1 MSSERWQEVKALFD
15 AALDRPPSDRAAFL
29 AAATTDP
36 ETRRE
41 VESLLS
47 AHRADGFL
55 REGDGLRAAA
65 AVAGETLRHGHRIGA
80 YRIIRG
86 IGEGGMGV
94 VFLADRDDEAFDK
107 RVAIKVARPGALSE
121 SAVRRFRHERQIIAA
136 LEHPY
141 IARLLDGGTTPD
153 GLPYF
158 VLEYVEGVPIDAWC
172 DAHQL
177 SVHDRIQLF
186 LLVCSA
192 AEYAHA
198 RGVVHRDLK
207 PHNILVTRDGTPRL
221 LDFGIAKEL
230 GAGADTGFTTA
241 MMTPEYASPEQ
252 IRGEAPSPSIDV
264 YALGVLLHRL
274 LSGGS
279 PYRVRAGGAHELVK
293 AICEQEPERP
303 SAILATNGDRPR
315 AALVRGDLDTIVLTA
330 LRKEPQRRY
339 ASVAALADDLR
350 RYLDGRPIAARGNEL
365 AYRTAKLVRRNKGRL
380 AAAIVVA
387 TSVAAAGWAIFQTR
401 EVPRT
406 AASTSVRTLA
416 VLPFKPLGSG
426 GADEHLA
433 LGMAD
438 ALITRL
444 ASVRALVVRPTS
456 SVTTYT
462 GEKTDPFAA
471 GRQLRVDALV
481 DGRFQRVGD
490 RVRVTVQ
497 LLDVAT
503 GATLW
508 AGSFDEPFNN
518 VFAVQDAVSQR
529 VAEEMVA
536 SLTPDERSRLTAR
549 YTQNTEAYQLYV
561 RGRYFWER
569 RTGESLRKSIEFY
582 RQAIELDQSYALP
595 FAGLADSYNILGNVS
610 LLPPREAYPQAKAAA
625 EEALRLDSRL
635 SQARIAMAFATYL
648 YDRDWAAAE
657 AMFKQSLAE
666 APNYGPGHQWYAVCL
681 LSRGRFEEARRE
693 MERAVAL
700 DPSSVVINAVEA
712 WISFL
717 SRRYGDAVA
726 QARRALE
733 MDKHSLLAHE
743 YLALAYTAQNE
754 YEDAAK
760 ALRPLVSDADWRE
773 PRAVGLIGLGLART
787 GQGSAAGR
795 AIDELRALARARY
808 VPPYNES
815 LVRIGLGQH
824 PEAITLLERAVEERY
839 PWAIHF
845 NVDPLLDPLRPDP
858 RFRALLRQVTIPEVA
873 LPTARR

>member
-1 MSSERWQEVKALFD
+1 MNSERWHDVKALFE
-15 AALDRPPSDRAAFL
+15 AALDQPPSDRAAFL
-29 AAATTDP
+29 AAADTDP

-41 VESLLS
+41 VASLLS
-47 AHRADGFL
+47 AHREDDFL

-65 AVAGETLRHGHRIGA
+65 AVVGETSGAGQRIGA
-80 YRIIRG
+80 YRIIKA

-94 VFLADRDDEAFDK
+94 VFLAKRDDETFEK
-107 RVAIKVARPGALSE
+107 QVAIKVARRGALSE
-121 SAVRRFRHERQIIAA
+121 SAVRRFRQERQIIAS

-141 IARLLDGGTTPD
+141 IARLLDGGTTTD

-172 DAHQL
+172 DANQL
-177 SVHDRIQLF
+177 SVPDRIRLF

-192 AEYAHA
+192 VEYAHA
-198 RGVVHRDLK
+198 HSVVHRDLK

-221 LDFGIAKEL
+221 VDFGIAKEL
-230 GAGADTGFTTA
+230 GAGADTGFTAAA

-279 PYRVRAGGAHELVK
+279 PYRVRTGAAHELAE

-303 SAILATNGDRPR
+303 SAILATKEDRTR

-330 LRKEPQRRY
+330 IRKEPERRY
-339 ASVAALADDLR
+339 ASVAALAEDLR
-350 RYLDGRPIAARGNEL
+350 RYLDGRPITARGHQL
-365 AYRTAKLVRRNKGRL
+365 AYRIAKLVRRNKGRL

-387 TSVAAAGWAIFQTR
+387 TSLTAAGWAVFRSRDVPQTT
-401 EVPRT
+401 P
-406 AASTSVRTLA
+406 STSVKTLA
-416 VLPFKPLGSG
+416 VLPFKPLGPG
-426 GADEHLA
+426 AADEYLS

-444 ASVRALVVRPTS
+444 ASVRGLVVRPTS
-456 SVTTYT
+456 SVATYT
-462 GEKTDPFAA
+462 GEKVDPPTA
-471 GRQLRVDALV
+471 GRQLEVDALV
-481 DGRFQRVGD
+481 DGRFQRAGD

-497 LLDVAT
+497 LLDVAN

-518 VFAVQDAVSQR
+518 VFAVQDAISQR
-529 VAEEMVA
+529 VAEELVA
-536 SLTPDERSRLTAR
+536 SLTPDDRSRLMAR

-569 RTGESLRKSIEFY
+569 RTADALRKSIEYY
-582 RQAIELDQSYALP
+582 RQAIELDPSYALA

-610 LLPPREAYPQAKAAA
+610 VLPPREAYPQAKAAA
-625 EEALRLDSRL
+625 EEALRLDDRL

-648 YDRDWAAAE
+648 YDRDWTAAE
-657 AMFKQSLAE
+657 AMFARALAD

-693 MERAVAL
+693 MARAVAL

-712 WISFL
+712 WVSFL
-717 SRRYGDAVA
+717 SRRYVDAIA
-726 QARRALE
+726 QANRALE
-733 MDKHSLLAHE
+733 MDNDSLLAHN
-743 YLALAYTAQNE
+743 YLALTYTVQNE
-754 YEDAAK
+754 YEQAAEV
-760 ALRPLVSDADWRE
+760 LRPLVSDADRE
-773 PRAVGLIGLGLART
+773 PRALGLIGLGLART
-787 GQGSAAGR
+787 GQVRAAR
-795 AIDELRALARARY
+795 RTIDELKVLARVRH
-808 VPPYNES
+808 VPTYNES
-815 LVRIGLGQH
+815 LVRIGLREH
-824 PEAITLLERAVEERY
+824 EEAITLLGRAADERF
-839 PWAIHF
+839 PWTIHF
-845 NVDPLLDPLRPDP
+845 NVDPLLDPLRQDP
-858 RFRALLRQVTIPEVA
+858 RFRALLRQVNIPEVA
-873 LPTARR
+873 LPTAR